1 MPERNRWLP
10 DENGPNT
17 DVKSPDE
24 APNGGGTRRSAGVSN
39 PWLEAAG
46 VGSPSEAHHASLER
60 RDAREPEDASA
71 SKRRKIVQLQA
82 QIEELEAELGQD
94 SQ

>member
-10 DENGPNT
+10 DENGPST
-17 DVKSPDE
+17 DVKSPGEGPDRE
-24 APNGGGTRRSAGVSN
+24 GPPRSAGASN

-46 VGSPSEAHHASLER
+46 VGSPRHAPDASPR
-60 RDAREPEDASA
+60 HRDAREPAEASA

-82 QIEELEAELGQD
+82 QIEELEAELDRD
-94 SQ
+94 SH